1 MKKVLVPGSFDP
13 VTLGHIDLIKRAAA
27 VFDEVHAVVMVN
39 GAKVQSGM
47 FSPEER
53 LEILNIA
60 TRDIPNVKC
69 ALCDGLASDYTKRE
83 GIEFI
88 AKGARNAT
96 DFDYEY
102 SLFEIMKH
110 FHEGIETVIFP
121 ATAALSYMSATYARE
136 RIRYGCDLSDIAD
149 EKTAALI
156 KDIYERKEKR

>member
-13 VTLGHIDLIKRAAA
+13 VTLGHIDIIKRASAI
-27 VFDEVHAVVMVN
+27 FDEVHAVVMVN
-39 GAKVQSGM
+39 GAKGQSGM
-47 FSPEER
+47 FSPKER
-53 LEILNIA
+53 LEILRCA
-60 TRDIPNVKC
+60 AREIPNVRC

-110 FHEGIETVIFP
+110 FHEGIETVILP
-121 ATAALSYMSATYARE
+121 AAANLSYVSATYARE